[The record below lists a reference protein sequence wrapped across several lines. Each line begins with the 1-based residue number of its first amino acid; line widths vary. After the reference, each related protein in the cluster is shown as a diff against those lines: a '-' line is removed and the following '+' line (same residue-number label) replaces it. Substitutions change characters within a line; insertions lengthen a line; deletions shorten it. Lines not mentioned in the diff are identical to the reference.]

1 MRGTASLKKLLALFF
16 VSALVLTACGDDGDD
31 TATDDTDTTA
41 GGGDGGV
48 ACEDVALGFFGA
60 LTGPNANL
68 GINERNGMKLAIDQ
82 FNEENAD
89 CQVEL
94 VEFDSAGDPNQAP
107 QLAQEAVQNDSVIG
121 IVGPAF
127 SGESRTAN
135 PIFDEAALTIITAS
149 ATGVDLSENGWK
161 IFHRGVGNDNS
172 QGPAIATYV
181 KDELGAKSVAVLD
194 DKSEYGKGIADIV
207 REELGDAV
215 EVNDSFD
222 DKTTEFSSTV
232 NKVKAAKVDAVVFG
246 GYYSQ
251 AGPLAKQ
258 LKEGGVE
265 AQFIAPDGS
274 LDPAF
279 VEGAGDEAAEGAI
292 LTAPS
297 APTTGVEGAEDVLTA
312 YEEAFGT
319 EAGLYSLEAYDA
331 ANIFLECIKE
341 GNTTR
346 EDMETCVDGIEFDG
360 LTKSYKFDENGELAG
375 DVAIFAYTIKGGEIE
390 GVGPIGGDAEGG
402 DTSTGTGS
410 GTGTGTGDDE
420 ETTTTSADEEEDAT
434 TTTEG

>member
-31 TATDDTDTTA
+31 TANEDTDTTA

-48 ACEDVALGFFGA
+48 ECEDIALGFFGA

-68 GINERNGMKLAIDQ
+68 GINERNGMKLAIDE

-89 CQVEL
+89 CQVGLE
-94 VEFDSAGDPNQAP
+94 EFDSAGDPNQAP
-107 QLAQEAVQNDSVIG
+107 QLAQEAVQNDKVIG
-121 IVGPAF
+121 LVGPAF

-135 PIFDEAALTIITAS
+135 PIFDEAGLTVITAS
-149 ATGVDLSENGWK
+149 ATGVDLSTNGWK

-172 QGPAIATYV
+172 QGPAIALYV
-181 KDELGAKSVAVLD
+181 EGTLEAEKVAVLD

-207 REELGDAV
+207 RDELGDAV
-215 EVNDSFD
+215 VVDDSFD

-232 NKVKAAKVDAVVFG
+232 NKVKAADVDAVVFG

-258 LKEGGVE
+258 LKEGGVD

-279 VEGAGDEAAEGAI
+279 ITGAGKDAAEGAI

-297 APTTGVEGAEDVLTA
+297 APTTGVEGADDVLEA
-312 YEEAFGT
+312 YEEEFGT
-319 EAGLYSLEAYDA
+319 AAGLYSLEAYDA
-331 ANIFLECIKE
+331 ANIYLECIKE
-341 GNTTR
+341 GNVTR
-346 EDMETCVDGIEFDG
+346 EDIETCVDGIEFDG
-360 LTKSYKFDENGELAG
+360 LTKSYKFDDKGELAG
-375 DVAIFAYTIKGGEIE
+375 EVTIFAYTVKNGEIE
-390 GVGPIGGDAEGG
+390 GIGPIGEDTEGG
-402 DTSTGTGS
+402 ATGSGS
-410 GTGTGTGDDE
+410 GTGTGTGD
-420 ETTTTSADEEEDAT
+420 ETTTSEADDEDEAT